1 MVRTLILP
9 VALLAA
15 QALFAQSIF
24 QRALNN
30 DTMPNIVPNP
40 GFEEV
45 KKVPCAWTQ
54 QAAKFN
60 TEMIMGWNSPT
71 ETTPDLFST
80 DADAKCW
87 TNPSKRT
94 HGKTLPHSGKAM
106 IGIKIWGKGNTPT
119 FWHEYVQVTL
129 PESWKTSLAN

>member
-71 ETTPDLFST
+71 ETTPDTPQNDTPPPEDSPAERFE
-80 DADAKCW
+80 DFCAQ
-87 TNPSKRT
+87 NP
-94 HGKTLPHSGKAM
+94 GAC
-106 IGIKIWGKGNTPT
+106 
-119 FWHEYVQVTL
+119 
-129 PESWKTSLAN
+129 